1 MSEPVLS
8 PARDRRDAGRAGQVA
23 LASLLGALV
32 SYVVLWLGARTL
44 SKPDNTVLLTFFSI
58 LFAVYGVLSGVATE
72 TTRSVATG
80 IRDRRTVGPPVWVA
94 GAAVAVV
101 AGALVLALSPWWQP
115 EVLHRTSPVLVA
127 VLVAA
132 AIGYAFHSVV
142 VGSLV
147 GSGWWRESAV
157 VLATDALCRLA
168 LCLLVVLVVGASTTL
183 LAAATAGGAVAWL
196 LVLLA
201 MPHVRDALRR
211 RTDSAPAALARRMSA
226 SVLAQ
231 AASAILIVGFPA
243 LLSVTTSSADFRNSA
258 PLLLAISLTR
268 APVLIPLNAVQG
280 LVVSHLVHA
289 PSVGVRLV
297 LRAVAVVTVVTA
309 VGGALAWLVG
319 PWLMQ
324 TLFGDAYR
332 IDGGVLAGLTVGACA
347 IAALT
352 LSGAATQASSA
363 HTWFLGGWALAA
375 LVAFAVLLA
384 PGSIEQRSVTALV
397 AGPAAGLLVHAVGF
411 LRAVSRRGRRGQEE
425 GVAHDG

>member
-1 MSEPVLS
+1 M
-8 PARDRRDAGRAGQVA
+8 A

-168 LCLLVVLVVGASTTL
+168 PDG
-183 LAAATAGGAVAWL
+183 
-196 LVLLA
+196 
-201 MPHVRDALRR
+201 VRLP
-211 RTDSAPAALARRMSA
+211 SFSPAALSPPE
-226 SVLAQ
+226 
-231 AASAILIVGFPA
+231 PA
-243 LLSVTTSSADFRNSA
+243 
-258 PLLLAISLTR
+258 
-268 APVLIPLNAVQG
+268 
-280 LVVSHLVHA
+280 
-289 PSVGVRLV
+289 
-297 LRAVAVVTVVTA
+297 
-309 VGGALAWLVG
+309 
-319 PWLMQ
+319 
-324 TLFGDAYR
+324 
-332 IDGGVLAGLTVGACA
+332 
-347 IAALT
+347 
-352 LSGAATQASSA
+352 
-363 HTWFLGGWALAA
+363 WA
-375 LVAFAVLLA
+375 
-384 PGSIEQRSVTALV
+384 
-397 AGPAAGLLVHAVGF
+397 
-411 LRAVSRRGRRGQEE
+411 
-425 GVAHDG
+425 